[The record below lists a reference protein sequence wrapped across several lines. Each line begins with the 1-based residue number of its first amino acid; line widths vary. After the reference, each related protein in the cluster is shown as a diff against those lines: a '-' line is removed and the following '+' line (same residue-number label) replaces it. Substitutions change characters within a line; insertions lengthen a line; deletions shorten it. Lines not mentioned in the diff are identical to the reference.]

1 MILKKSILLLISL
14 IILQLASCRREDSFS
29 IQELNYAFDVSGLLD
44 EQILLL
50 EEIKP
55 ALEKIVVIDNQKEKI
70 ILESGDVNWEE
81 SLNIFTKAD
90 INSPKMM
97 GLYTCSESDSAGYH
111 SRNYTLKPN
120 EISSIKHLIIIDYPN
135 GDMEISAVERIKN
148 PISLSLIHMRMHY
161 IKNATSE
168 FMLDSYAAEGFQK
181 IITRDTLFFA
191 VYGKVIYNRHK

>member
-1 MILKKSILLLISL
+1 M
-14 IILQLASCRREDSFS
+14 EDSFS

-81 SLNIFTKAD
+81 SLSLFTKAD
-90 INSPKMM
+90 INSPKMI
-97 GLYTCSESDSAGYH
+97 GLYTYFESDSAGYQ

-120 EISSIKHLIIIDYPN
+120 EIGSIKHLIIIDYPN
-135 GDMEISAVERIKN
+135 GDMEISAVERMKN
-148 PISLSLIHMRMHY
+148 PISISSIHMRMHY
-161 IKNATSE
+161 IKNAASE
-168 FMLDSYAAEGFQK
+168 FMLDSYAAEGYQK
-181 IITRDTLFFA
+181 ILTMDTVFFA
-191 VYGKVIYNRHK
+191 VYGKVIYKRHK